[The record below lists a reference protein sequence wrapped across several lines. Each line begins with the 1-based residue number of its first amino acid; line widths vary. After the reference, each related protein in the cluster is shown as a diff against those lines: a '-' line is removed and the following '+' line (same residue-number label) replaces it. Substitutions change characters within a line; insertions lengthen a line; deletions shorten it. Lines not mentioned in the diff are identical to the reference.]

1 MVSFVPPSSLNTA
14 ILLHATRNK
23 QVVCCVLV
31 GRSGRRATG
40 PLSNTSSQGRN
51 ERLSYPQPLSASLT
65 PARHN
70 SISQPLRRRNKQRH
84 MPQLGLSPPC
94 TWLANHGSNLPC
106 GRDSR
111 PKLRTAGAGQRSLA
125 RRGTG
130 RGAPCWRSKRVRGG
144 RGTAP
149 SDHGQLHERGKQP
162 SEQ

>member
-70 SISQPLRRRNKQRH
+70 SISQPLRRRNKAEAHAAAGVVAALHLARQSRKQPSVRPRLT
-84 MPQLGLSPPC
+84 PQAQNCGGGPKKPGPSRDRPRGAM
-94 TWLANHGSNLPC
+94 LALE
-106 GRDSR
+106 
-111 PKLRTAGAGQRSLA
+111 AGAGRSRNCAIGPWATA
-125 RRGTG
+125 RKG
-130 RGAPCWRSKRVRGG
+130 K
-144 RGTAP
+144 TAV
-149 SDHGQLHERGKQP
+149 
-162 SEQ
+162 